1 MSIRSRI
8 NLIIFQTLVFSL
20 MFALFGRLFYLQV
33 LASDKYQ
40 DAAIS
45 IQSRDVVTPAVRGA
59 ITDINGTPMVVDL
72 PGLVVSINRTVL
84 DQQFDKGTSVLASIS
99 NLFGLEYADVYQR
112 TRLCGELPRNN
123 RAGCWN
129 GTRYQPI
136 PLVGNATQDIA
147 LKIMEN
153 SDAYPGVEVQS
164 VPIRSYPS
172 LSGENVAH
180 VLGYVGSVTDEDL
193 KNPEVNYYRNE
204 VVGKSGLEIQYNQYL
219 RGTPGVRTF
228 LVNRKEVVTKQDK
241 NIKAISGNNLITN
254 IDSKLQAGVE
264 KALEAAVKRALWDR
278 RRTQKRY
285 G

>member
-59 ITDINGTPMVVDL
+59 ITDINGIPMVVDL
-72 PGLVVSINRTVL
+72 PGLVVSINRTVI

-99 NLFGLEYADVYQR
+99 TLFGLEYADVYQR

-180 VLGYVGSVTDEDL
+180 VLGSVG
-193 KNPEVNYYRNE
+193 
-204 VVGKSGLEIQYNQYL
+204 
-219 RGTPGVRTF
+219 
-228 LVNRKEVVTKQDK
+228 
-241 NIKAISGNNLITN
+241 
-254 IDSKLQAGVE
+254 
-264 KALEAAVKRALWDR
+264 
-278 RRTQKRY
+278 
-285 G
+285 